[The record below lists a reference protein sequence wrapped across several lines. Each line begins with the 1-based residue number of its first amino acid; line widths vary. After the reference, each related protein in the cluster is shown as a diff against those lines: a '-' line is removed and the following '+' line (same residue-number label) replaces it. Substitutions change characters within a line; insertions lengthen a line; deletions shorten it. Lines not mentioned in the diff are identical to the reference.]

1 MININSP
8 IGVFDSGIGGL
19 TVLRQLIRFMPDEH
33 YIYLGDTARV
43 PYGNKSPAIVQKYA
57 EQFTRFLVAK
67 NVKLIIVACNTVSS
81 VALDTVKRIASP
93 IDVIGMIEYTSYA
106 ALRSTVNN
114 KIGIIGTRAT
124 INSNAY
130 VNGILSLPGAENV
143 KIVSQACPLF
153 VPIVEEGLTSH
164 QIAFLAAKEYL
175 SLLKEEK
182 VDTVVLGCTHYP
194 LLSRVISEILP
205 TATLI
210 DCGEHSSV
218 AALRVLAEK
227 NLLLKQSATP
237 NSKPNIE
244 FYVTD
249 IPSVFYEQAQRFL
262 GFPIDSPKTIDF
274 KDLL

>member
-43 PYGNKSPAIVQKYA
+43 PYGNKSPSIVQKYA
-57 EQFTRFLVAK
+57 EEFTRFLVAK
-67 NVKLIIVACNTVSS
+67 QVKLIVVACNTVSS
-81 VALDTVKRIASP
+81 VALDTVKQIAHP

-114 KIGIIGTRAT
+114 RIGIIGTRAT

-130 VNGILSLPGAENV
+130 FNGIKSLANAENV

-153 VPIVEEGLTSH
+153 VPIVEEGLTNH
-164 QIAFLAAKEYL
+164 QIAYLAAQEYL
-175 SLLKEEK
+175 GLLKEEN
-182 VDTVVLGCTHYP
+182 VDTIVLGCTHYP
-194 LLSRVISEILP
+194 LLSRVISEIMP
-205 TATLI
+205 SAALI

-227 NLLLKQSATP
+227 NLLRKQTATP

-262 GFPIDSPKTIDF
+262 GFPIDTPKTIDF
-274 KDLL
+274 KDLI